1 MVYLTLGQ
9 VAPMIDIALKLL
21 GIVAFG
27 MLGYAMLMAVRGPKA
42 EA

>member
-1 MVYLTLGQ
+1 MK
-9 VAPMIDIALKLL
+9 IDIALNLL

-27 MLGYAMLMAVRGPKA
+27 MLAYAMLLAVRGPRA